1 MTCFILKCFK
11 TMDANQSN
19 TINSLAQAINWV
31 SSSIWS
37 SKYPEMQDSTIL
49 NLDRALQCIADAEAG
64 LKEMKELMS
73 K

>member
-1 MTCFILKCFK
+1 
-11 TMDANQSN
+11 MDANQSN

-37 SKYPEMQDSTIL
+37 SKYPEMQDSTLANIE
-49 NLDRALQCIADAEAG
+49 RALQCIADAEAG
-64 LKEMKELMS
+64 LREMKEQMS

>member
-1 MTCFILKCFK
+1 
-11 TMDANQSN
+11 MDANQSN

>member
-1 MTCFILKCFK
+1 
-11 TMDANQSN
+11 MDANQSN

-37 SKYPEMQDSTIL
+37 SKYPEMQDSTLANI
-49 NLDRALQCIADAEAG
+49 DRALSCIADAEAM
-64 LKEMKELMS
+64 LKEMREEMS